1 MRRTLA
7 RADFHAACID
17 QWFATKR
24 GLRRSC
30 PLCKADPLA
39 GAGLAAEA
47 ASRTSPAEL
56 AAEVQSIVRAMF
68 RSEREIAAVA
78 SALNAQGME
87 RLEEQLEEEL
97 ERRRAVERE
106 WEGGWMNFLFP
117 ERGAGAAGGANAAG
131 GASPAGGASAAG
143 GANAAGGASAA
154 GAAGAGDASAAENAS
169 NVGQAATSAGASGE
183 SEGASGGTLRSQE
196 ETPAPDTTH
205 APTPAPEDPAAGI
218 ELPSLREASASA
230 STATASPGTAESEA
244 PSSGSDSIQRA

>member
-131 GASPAGGASAAG
+131 GAS
-143 GANAAGGASAA
+143 AA